1 MIEKGGGQ
9 KGKPLIKNGER
20 KRKQSMEMKIGETVK
35 ILIEGGRQTG
45 LQSIDKRWQKDT
57 INIQCKW

>member
-9 KGKPLIKNGER
+9 KGKLLIEDGER

-57 INIQCKW
+57 INFQCKW